1 MAHIAFDLAADPAA
15 NPHFPFATAHDQLAA
30 WVQFALH
37 APAPTILDPESPD
50 PEGDAADFT
59 TGYASAMVGATMRK
73 AKDWQDLWYLVQDQQ
88 QSDDALLADLAAGQ
102 AVFPPIAAP
111 QPPDSLQ
118 NRDAVAAAASART
131 QAAATEVMLLAG
143 AGTDSVP
150 KLLEICA
157 NWAADSGLQEF
168 SFDLR
173 LAMDKLNDL
182 LGLLEETQN
191 PTDAQRAAVQAVKGG
206 AA

>member
-1 MAHIAFDLAADPAA
+1 MAHIAFDMAADPAA
-15 NPHFPFATAHDQLAA
+15 TSHFPFASYNDKLAA
-30 WVQFALH
+30 WMQFALH
-37 APAPTILDPESPD
+37 APAPTAIDPESPD
-50 PEGDAADFT
+50 PEGDVADFT
-59 TGYASAMVGATMRK
+59 AGYASAMVGATMRK
-73 AKDWQDLWYLVQDQQ
+73 AKDWQDRWCLVQDQQ
-88 QSDDALLADLAAGQ
+88 QSEAALLEELAAGQ

-111 QPPDSLQ
+111 QPPDALQ

-131 QAAATEVMLLAG
+131 QAAATELKLLAG

-157 NWAADSGLQEF
+157 NWAAHSGLQEF

-182 LGLLEETQN
+182 LGLLEETPN